1 MTEPQRGTPFEAL
14 YKRPFVIR
22 QFHNVTPSS
31 AAVLAEFARQLLAA
45 NFCGTTARAHL
56 RGALHVAVWA
66 KKNGITLRSLNAD
79 DARAFV
85 EHAVRCRCIEA
96 GSTARWLKRRRRKV
110 LAALHVLRG
119 FLHTGGVGPW
129 EGDRPALPPLVSDF
143 QTWLVAH
150 RGVTPATARQ
160 YGRWAGVAISS
171 LGENPSEYTPLMI
184 RRFVTASWRIQTPA
198 SIEVIVRVLRHF
210 IAFLSTRGLC
220 DVDLEGAVPRL
231 RISRRAPPPFVLTRK
246 DFERTL
252 KAAESRLRDRAML
265 LLMFRL
271 GLRGSDVAGLRVDDV
286 NWQDS
291 TILVSGKNR
300 REELLP
306 LPQDVG
312 DALLAY
318 LRDER
323 PRTDS
328 AHVFLRERAP
338 HAPIGRTGIIVMR
351 RGAMERARIRLPD
364 TRAHITRHSV
374 ATDILRT
381 SVPLSAL
388 QHLLRHRLISTTGTY
403 CHVGQAVLRSVCQRW
418 PK

>member
-1 MTEPQRGTPFEAL
+1 MSG
-14 YKRPFVIR
+14 
-22 QFHNVTPSS
+22 
-31 AAVLAEFARQLLAA
+31 
-45 NFCGTTARAHL
+45 
-56 RGALHVAVWA
+56 
-66 KKNGITLRSLNAD
+66 
-79 DARAFV
+79 
-85 EHAVRCRCIEA
+85 
-96 GSTARWLKRRRRKV
+96 
-110 LAALHVLRG
+110 
-119 FLHTGGVGPW
+119 
-129 EGDRPALPPLVSDF
+129 
-143 QTWLVAH
+143 
-150 RGVTPATARQ
+150 TARQ

-171 LGENPSEYTPLMI
+171 LGENPSKYTSPMI
-184 RRFVTASWRIQTPA
+184 RRFVTACWRKQTPV
-198 SIEVIVRVLRHF
+198 SIEAIVRVLRHF

-220 DVDLEGAVPRL
+220 DVDLEGALPRL
-231 RISRRAPPPFVLTRK
+231 RINRPAPPPFVLTMK
-246 DFERTL
+246 DFRRTL
-252 KAAESRLRDRAML
+252 KTADGRLRDRAML

-271 GLRGSDVAGLRVDDV
+271 GLRGSDVAGLRLHDV
-286 NWQDS
+286 HWQDG

-323 PRTDS
+323 PRTES

-338 HAPIGRTGIIVMR
+338 HTAIGRSAINMMR
-351 RGAMERARIRLPD
+351 RSAMERAGVQLPN
-364 TRAHITRHSV
+364 TRAHLTRHSV
-374 ATDILRT
+374 ATDLLRT